1 MLVDARFYDARCPG
15 NRIIFDLAD
24 GRSVEVPI
32 EWFPLLQAAPKDA
45 RDAFEIVDDGRV
57 MAWPELGERVSVVAV
72 LLIDG
77 PASSHLVPMP
87 GSWERGSCAERA
99 EEVTHTGTHG

>member
-1 MLVDARFYDARCPG
+1 MLVDARFYDTRCPG

-45 RDAFEIVDDGRV
+45 RAAFEIVDDGRV
-57 MAWPELGERVSVVAV
+57 MAWPELGERVSVDAV
-72 LLIDG
+72 MLAHWGTPLDWSQCRAVSAWG
-77 PASSHLVPMP
+77 GL
-87 GSWERGSCAERA
+87 AERA
-99 EEVTHTGTHG
+99 EESTHTGAHG

>member
-32 EWFPLLQAAPKDA
+32 EWFPLLQAAAKDA
-45 RDAFEIVDDGRV
+45 RAAFVVEDDGRV
-57 MAWPELGERVSVVAV
+57 MVWPELGERVSVDAV
-72 LLIDG
+72 MLVHWGTPD
-77 PASSHLVPMP
+77 LVPMP
-87 GSWERGSCAERA
+87 GLSAWGGVAERGQ
-99 EEVTHTGTHG
+99 EVTHNGADG